1 MARDREAAFY
11 HQYWESMKSQRQV
24 PASHMLRNSA
34 RLAPYIPYQGRRQ
47 MYLPNRY
54 APARCL
60 ALTQSEGILSEA
72 DGLLAAGQ
80 LRKWAPLPSTSAFQ
94 LLPVIP

>member
-1 MARDREAAFY
+1 
-11 HQYWESMKSQRQV
+11 
-24 PASHMLRNSA
+24 
-34 RLAPYIPYQGRRQ
+34 
-47 MYLPNRY
+47 MYLPYRY

-60 ALTQSEGILSEA
+60 ALTQSEGILCEE

-94 LLPVIP
+94 LLPVIPSLVCTNPRPLQPKLEDQESQ